1 MYPPREGNGLWDEQQ
16 VISQPEVHSIEL
28 TNDDNF
34 LILACDGV
42 WDVLTNQEAISY
54 VHRRLLTHRDVQR
67 AAVELI
73 DKVLLLVSPLV
84 LGAPCKGGRFFQRIP
99 SLVRVSYGYDPNP
112 SSFATKRTH
121 SLRLSNFPKPVSQ

>member
-28 TNDDNF
+28 TEADTF
-34 LILACDGV
+34 LIMACDGV
-42 WDVLTNQEAISY
+42 WDVLSDQEAVSF

-73 DKVLLLVSPLV
+73 DKVLLSVSLPRGVALAKNDV
-84 LGAPCKGGRFFQRIP
+84 TFIGLQTSA
-99 SLVRVSYGYDPNP
+99 RVS
-112 SSFATKRTH
+112 
-121 SLRLSNFPKPVSQ
+121 